1 VKNRPLAILIS
12 VFFFWGFVAASN
24 TILIGLFKKNFEL
37 TQFQSQ
43 LVDWAFY
50 TAYFVGSLI
59 FFIISFLAGDPLN
72 KIGYKKGLILG
83 LVISAIG
90 ALGFIPSAMGSSFP
104 LMLTSLF
111 TVALGFALQQI
122 VANPYVMALGSPETG
137 AHRNSLAGG
146 INSFGTTIGPLL
158 LAFAVYGNISGSTS
172 FIESNGVKSEFPVSV
187 ERTTGNSEIVK
198 TKILPYYTTFPA
210 IKYSDSILKS
220 TTENI
225 YFLTTPNEPVI
236 SAYESLV
243 KKNLG
248 GVIIAG
254 PEDSLIQVYV
264 NEIKKA
270 FPGKHIPI
278 LSLKYNKEMEL
289 QLKTWMKEKS
299 TTLEIKYYGV
309 DAVIIPSL
317 ILACAFLLFA
327 LILGL
332 SSLPPITNSEK
343 MAGDLGAFRH
353 PQVWLGMLAIFVYV
367 GTEVTIQSNLPEY
380 MRKMFGRETSTTVH
394 FISLYWGSLMIGRWV
409 GALTVF
415 NLKGKMKIL
424 MTVVV
429 PILVYGLILLVNYI
443 KGSPMNDLL
452 KYLPFIG
459 IIIAGFFMAAEKPAR
474 TMILFGLMAAAMMAT
489 GILLNN
495 EWSTY
500 CFVSGGLFCS
510 VMWPCIFSL
519 AIAGLGKYTTQAS
532 SLLIMMILG
541 GAIIPP
547 MQGLISDGSLGIH
560 YSYIVP
566 LLGFLFLAWFGWKVK
581 KVLLK
586 QGIDYD
592 KAPADSH

>member
-1 VKNRPLAILIS
+1 MKNRPLAILIS

-37 TQFQSQ
+37 SQFQSQ

-50 TAYFVGSLI
+50 MAYAIGAAV
-59 FFIISFLAGDPLN
+59 FFLISFIAGDPLN

-83 LVISAIG
+83 LIISAIG
-90 ALGFIPSAMGSSFP
+90 ALGFIPAAMNNSFP
-104 LMLTSLF
+104 LMLTGLF
-111 TVALGFALQQI
+111 TIALGFALQQI

-137 AHRNSLAGG
+137 AHRNMLAGG

-158 LAFAVYGNISGSTS
+158 LAFAVYGNIAGSPAYLERGS
-172 FIESNGVKSEFPVSV
+172 DKLEIDLSI
-187 ERTTGNSEIVK
+187 ERTTGNSETVK
-198 TKILPYYTTFPA
+198 ANFLN
-210 IKYSDSILKS
+210 YSDSTWPS
-220 TTENI
+220 TKANTYYFGVTESQVNSV
-225 YFLTTPNEPVI
+225 YQ
-236 SAYESLV
+236 SLV
-243 KKNLG
+243 EKNSGGLVFSSLGSDTMTQRIIGNLKK
-248 GVIIAG
+248 
-254 PEDSLIQVYV
+254 
-264 NEIKKA
+264 K
-270 FPGKHIPI
+270 FPGKHIP
-278 LSLKYNKEMEL
+278 LLHLNL
-289 QLKTWMKEKS
+289 DEKS
-299 TTLEIKYYGV
+299 IWALSGAASNTDTFIEVKYYGV
-309 DAVIIPSL
+309 DSVIIPSL

-327 LILGL
+327 LILGM
-332 SSLPPITNSEK
+332 SKLPPITNSEK
-343 MAGDLGAFRH
+343 MAGDLGALRY
-353 PQVWLGMLAIFVYV
+353 PQIWLGMLAIFVYV

-380 MRKMFGRETSTTVH
+380 MRKMFGRESGTTVH

-415 NLKGKMKIL
+415 NLKGKMKTLLTI
-424 MTVVV
+424 VV

-443 KGSPMNDLL
+443 KGSPMEDLL
-452 KYLPFIG
+452 KYIPFIG
-459 IIIAGFFMAAEKPAR
+459 IIIVGFFMAAEKPAR
-474 TMILFGLMAAAMMAT
+474 TMILFGLMAAVMMGL

-519 AIAGLGKYTTQAS
+519 AIAGLGKYTTQGS

-547 MQGLISDGSLGIH
+547 LQGLISDGSLGIH

-566 LLGFLFLAWFGWKVK
+566 LIGFLFLAWFGYKVR
-581 KVLLK
+581 KVLVK

-592 KAPADSH
+592 KTVDATH

>member
-59 FFIISFLAGDPLN
+59 FFLISFIAGDPLN

-90 ALGFIPSAMGSSFP
+90 ALGFIPSAMSSSFP

-158 LAFAVYGNISGSTS
+158 LAFAVYGNISGPSS
-172 FIESNGVKSEFPVSV
+172 FIEVDGVKKGFALSV
-187 ERTTGNSEIVK
+187 ERTTGKSETVKAKVFPGFSRTALIDFDNKSFSLLINAYPQDYQEMYSKAVTGNSPGV
-198 TKILPYYTTFPA
+198 ILGFQN
-210 IKYSDSILKS
+210 DSIANSTLASLKEKHPDS
-220 TTENI
+220 RVPILKIGSEQAAK
-225 YFLTTPNEPVI
+225 L
-236 SAYESLV
+236 
-243 KKNLG
+243 
-248 GVIIAG
+248 
-254 PEDSLIQVYV
+254 DSLMKYEPQKPVYIEV
-264 NEIKKA
+264 
-270 FPGKHIPI
+270 
-278 LSLKYNKEMEL
+278 
-289 QLKTWMKEKS
+289 
-299 TTLEIKYYGV
+299 KYYGV
-309 DAVIIPSL
+309 DAVVTPSL

-327 LILGL
+327 LILGM

-343 MAGDLGAFRH
+343 MARDLGAFRH

-415 NLKGKMKIL
+415 NLKGITKIL

-474 TMILFGLMAAAMMAT
+474 TMILFGLMAAFMMAL
-489 GILLNN
+489 GLLLNN

-592 KAPADSH
+592 KAPAETSH